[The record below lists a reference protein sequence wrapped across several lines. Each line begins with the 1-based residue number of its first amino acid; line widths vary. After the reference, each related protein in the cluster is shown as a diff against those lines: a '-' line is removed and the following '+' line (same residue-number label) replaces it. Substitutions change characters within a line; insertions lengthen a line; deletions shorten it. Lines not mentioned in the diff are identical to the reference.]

1 VISQLEKSIGLSIHV
16 NTFDDLPLADIP
28 TQVRDNKN
36 YFEILF
42 PKEFIN
48 QTIPLLV
55 DDSLIRVSTDN
66 NAVATFKNKATI
78 KTLQK
83 K

>member
-1 VISQLEKSIGLSIHV
+1 LSIHV
-16 NTFDDLPLADIP
+16 NTFEDLPLADIA
-28 TQVRDNKN
+28 TQVKESKN

-48 QTIPLLV
+48 KTIALLV
-55 DDSLIRVSTDN
+55 DDALIRVSTDE
-66 NAVATFKNKATI
+66 NAVATFKNKSTI
-78 KTLQK
+78 KNLQK